1 MTLCP
6 YKWFLYVAS
15 VWAVIY
21 LMIAA
26 VPNSP
31 LGEKAPAGDEDVED
45 MKRRRALLADE
56 SDDESDYE

>member
-31 LGEKAPAGDEDVED
+31 LGDKTVGDGEDVED
-45 MKRRRALLADE
+45 LTRNRALLADD
-56 SDDESDYE
+56 SDDSDAE